1 MSEESLRTA
10 QQSIEEAIKSLL
22 EPRGLKLEKPLRWSR
37 FPKTTL
43 FIVEGRV
50 RGRDLSWSIS
60 EENLLAYSTSAEIR
74 DSVDAYFRKVL
85 FGV

>member
-1 MSEESLRTA
+1 MSEESLRAA
-10 QQSIEEAIKSLL
+10 QQQIEEAIKSLL
-22 EPRGLKLEKPLRWSR
+22 EPRGLKLERSLRWSR

-50 RGRDLSWSIS
+50 GGRELTWSIS
-60 EENLLAYSTSAEIR
+60 EESLLAYSGNPEVR
-74 DSVDAYFRKVL
+74 DAVDAYFRKVL